1 MLAGASQA
9 NAASNDEA
17 RVWLARTDRALA
29 TRNYR
34 GVFVHEHGGESETL
48 RVVHRVDGD
57 GVSERLLSMDG
68 SGREFIRKGS
78 QLICYLPDQRTV
90 LVERSPE
97 AGLLLAGL
105 PRVDTASIEQYDVQ
119 EIAHSRVSSRRVR
132 VIAITPRDAMR
143 YGYRLW
149 IDEGSAMP
157 LKTQLRSTQGAVLEQ
172 IVFTD
177 LVMPAHIADSE
188 LQPQVDARRFRWV
201 QQEADGASLKGP
213 SLSVSWQENAL
224 PAGFHMTAS
233 ARQMLPGG
241 PVEHLVFSDG
251 LASVSVFVE
260 VRREANG
267 SPGSEDVATLG
278 ISSAYS
284 TVVQGYRITAVGE
297 VPPDTVRT
305 IARSIRTAAP
315 DTVAG
320 EAPSIGAPLAP
331 SLPQFIN
338 GVDIGPAGNASAL
351 FGGVRAPV
359 GPAPS
364 APSVENAAQA
374 GASAL
379 PRHH

>member
-1 MLAGASQA
+1 MLAAAGQA
-9 NAASNDEA
+9 NAASNDDA
-17 RVWLARTDRALA
+17 RSWLARTDRALA
-29 TRNYR
+29 SRNYR

-48 RVVHRVDGD
+48 RVVHRVDAD

-157 LKTQLRSTQGAVLEQ
+157 VKTQLRSTQGEVLEQ

-177 LVMPAHIADSE
+177 LVMPTHIADSE

-233 ARQMLPGG
+233 ARQMLAGG

-260 VRREANG
+260 VRRDASR
-267 SPGSEDVATLG
+267 SPGSEDAATLG
-278 ISSAYS
+278 ISSAFS
-284 TVVQGYRITAVGE
+284 TVVQGYRVTAVGE

-305 IARSIRTAAP
+305 IARSIRTAGP

-320 EAPSIGAPLAP
+320 EAPSIGAPLTP

-338 GVDIGPAGNASAL
+338 GADISPAGTASAL
-351 FGGVRAPV
+351 FGAQ
-359 GPAPS
+359 S
-364 APSVENAAQA
+364 AAQA

-379 PRHH
+379 PRGH

>member
-1 MLAGASQA
+1 MLAAASQA
-9 NAASNDEA
+9 GAASSDGPRA
-17 RVWLARTDRALA
+17 WLERTDRALA

-48 RVVHRVDGD
+48 RVVHRVDAE

-78 QLICYLPDQRTV
+78 RLICYLPDRRTV

-105 PRVDTASIEQYDVQ
+105 PRVETASIEQYDVQ
-119 EIAHSRVSSRRVR
+119 EVAHSRVSSRRVR

-149 IDEGSAMP
+149 IDEATAMP
-157 LKTQLRSTQGAVLEQ
+157 LKTQLRSTQGEVLEQ

-177 LVMPAHIADSE
+177 LVMPSHIADSE

-201 QQEADGASLKGP
+201 QQEGDGAGSQAP

-224 PAGFHMTAS
+224 PAGFRMTAS

-260 VRREANG
+260 VRRDAKG
-267 SPGSEDVATLG
+267 SPSSEDAATLG

-284 TVVQGYRITAVGE
+284 TVVQGYRVTAVGE

-305 IARSIRTAAP
+305 IARSIRTAGP
-315 DTVAG
+315 DTAAG
-320 EAPSIGAPLAP
+320 EAPAIGAPLAP

-338 GVDIGPAGNASAL
+338 GTAIGPADTASAL
-351 FGGVRAPV
+351 FGG
-359 GPAPS
+359 G
-364 APSVENAAQA
+364 PSVESAVRA
-374 GASAL
+374 GAPAP
-379 PRHH
+379 PRGH